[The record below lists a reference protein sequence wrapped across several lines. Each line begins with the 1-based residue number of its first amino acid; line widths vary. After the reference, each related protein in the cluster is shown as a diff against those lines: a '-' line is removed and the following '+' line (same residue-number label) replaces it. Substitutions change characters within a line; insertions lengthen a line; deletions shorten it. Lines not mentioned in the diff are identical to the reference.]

1 MLTLWLPPVFLAILA
16 FSTLF
21 ISPAAGE
28 RLGYGVTVYLASQFA
43 KGIQQLLMPICKEV
57 VWIDIY
63 IFFHEIF
70 YFSILMTSCTSV
82 YFYYCTR
89 EHFLPLWLSIALTG
103 PGGLQKAMEAESAT
117 DSEKESAIAQLARS
131 FNFAGA
137 SSNLHGF
144 HHALKH
150 SSSSVG
156 GSLRR
161 TTAGGAPAGR
171 PLRPQRRRVE
181 TSGQRRRRRRTRRR
195 RWRRQR
201 A

>member
-89 EHFLPLWLSIALTG
+89 EHFLPLWLSIAQRQPPEGYEPSRPRQRKGERDRQSRVPST
-103 PGGLQKAMEAESAT
+103 
-117 DSEKESAIAQLARS
+117 
-131 FNFAGA
+131 GA
-137 SSNLHGF
+137 SSTCTGF
-144 HHALKH
+144 MRWALELQRGQLLEAHH
-150 SSSSVG
+150 
-156 GSLRR
+156 R
-161 TTAGGAPAGR
+161 GGAGKGA
-171 PLRPQRRRVE
+171 LRPR
-181 TSGQRRRRRRTRRR
+181 GGG
-195 RWRRQR
+195 WRRAGKGGGGGGR
-201 A
+201 G